1 MPRASAAGGARAD
14 APSIGAPDASTYHV
28 RPEAIGIRILHGGN
42 MGNMTAQ
49 VSSEMHNAVTEELIS
64 ARRLW
69 TAVLLNAVE
78 DWRNGTLRAR
88 REAQTFLFDNDEDFA
103 MVCNNAGLDFSDFR
117 VRLLKIGRR
126 VEARVPFSL
135 CLAS

>member
-1 MPRASAAGGARAD
+1 MRFRTVSVTRLRPTQRCSRCFYPFRQAG
-14 APSIGAPDASTYHV
+14 SIKQPGTAK
-28 RPEAIGIRILHGGN
+28 GIRGI
-42 MGNMTAQ
+42 MTAQ
-49 VSSEMHNAVTEELIS
+49 ASVEMHNAVTEEMIS

-69 TAVLLNAVE
+69 TAVLINAVE

-135 CLAS
+135 CFAT

>member
-1 MPRASAAGGARAD
+1 M
-14 APSIGAPDASTYHV
+14 
-28 RPEAIGIRILHGGN
+28 GIRALHRGN
-42 MGNMTAQ
+42 VENMTAQ
-49 VSSEMHNAVTEELIS
+49 VNSEMHNAVTEELIS

-69 TAVLLNAVE
+69 TAVLLHAVE

-88 REAQTFLFDNDEDFA
+88 REAQTFLLDNDEDFA

-135 CLAS
+135 CFAT

>member
-1 MPRASAAGGARAD
+1 MPFVLALQMLLAMASGRKQWG
-14 APSIGAPDASTYHV
+14 SGYCT
-28 RPEAIGIRILHGGN
+28 GGN
-42 MGNMTAQ
+42 MGNVTAQ
-49 VSSEMHNAVTEELIS
+49 VCSETHDAVTEELIS

-88 REAQTFLFDNDEDFA
+88 REAQTFIFDSDEDFA

-135 CLAS
+135 CFAT

>member
-1 MPRASAAGGARAD
+1 MPCASVLGGARAD
-14 APSIGAPDASTYHV
+14 APPIGAPDAPSYHL
-28 RPEAIGIRILHGGN
+28 RPEATGIRVLHGGN

-49 VSSEMHNAVTEELIS
+49 VSSEMHNAATEELIS

-78 DWRNGTLRAR
+78 DWRNGTLRVS
-88 REAQTFLFDNDEDFA
+88 REAQTFLFDYDEDFA
-103 MVCNNAGLDFSDFR
+103 MVCNNAGLDVGDFR
-117 VRLLKIGRR
+117 VRLLKVGRR

-135 CLAS
+135 CFAS